1 MTEGL
6 DLRDDD
12 ARFCIIAKVP
22 WPDMGDPYVRERMRR
37 DGDWYANQAAMAVV
51 QSSGRIVRHAADYGG
66 DLHFRQF
73 VWPFGRRRSFPGMV
87 VGSVELAG
95 AAEAQTLVFPTYL

>member
-51 QSSGRIVRHAADYGG
+51 QSSGRIVRHAADYGETYIF
-66 DLHFRQF
+66 DSS
-73 VWPFGRRRSFPGMV
+73 FGRLVGDAAFP
-87 VGSVELAG
+87 EWWL
-95 AAEAQTLVFPTYL
+95 EAWS